1 MSRGDTFIELD
12 GIVKIFPGVRALDG
26 VSFSVKEGEVHSLC
40 GENGAGKSTLIKVMT
55 GVHARDGGDYRVDGQ
70 SVNFTSTSE
79 AIAAGVSCVY
89 QELSIA
95 SQLDVAKNLFI
106 GNLPMK
112 GKLVDHK
119 RLYKE
124 ASEILEILGM
134 NISPKTIAGD
144 LSVGQQQ
151 MIEIGRALTRNARLI
166 IMDEPTSSLS
176 EAETETLFTV
186 IHTLVERN
194 IAIIYISHKLDEV
207 MQLSDQITVIR
218 DGKNIISKPKDE
230 FTTDELIANM
240 IGRPLENLYL
250 KEPAEI
256 TTPMLEVK
264 NLTRPGVFKD
274 ISFTVRKGEV
284 VGFFGLVGA
293 GRSEIMRAI
302 FGVDKYTGGE
312 VIVDGKTLKG
322 GDPAKA
328 IDAGIGFCTE
338 DRKKEG
344 LALRISI
351 LLNMTLV
358 KLKALSKAGVVDRR
372 AQREAAD
379 EYMKAISIKAPSVNQ
394 LVGNLS
400 GGNQQKVVVAKWL
413 MMNPKVLIV
422 DEPTRGIDVGS
433 KSEIY
438 GILSDL
444 AKQGMAIIVVSSEI
458 EEIMGVCDRVITIYE
473 GDLTA
478 DYEITPDL
486 TREEIMASSIGQEY
500 TGGTRMTSIDESID
514 ERIGEVEGVIA
525 GSGNDEVRAQQRAQS
540 EARKAVKQAEAAL
553 EKAKAAAEEA
563 GKEAK

>member
-1 MSRGDTFIELD
+1 MKGGIILSQGKTFIELKD
-12 GIVKIFPGVRALDG
+12 IVKIFPGVRALDG
-26 VSFSVKEGEVHSLC
+26 VSFDIREGEVHSLC

-55 GVHARDGGDYRVDGQ
+55 GAHARDGGDYLLDGK
-70 SVNFTSTSE
+70 SVNFKSTSE
-79 AIAAGVSCVY
+79 GISMGVSCVY
-89 QELSIA
+89 QELSMA
-95 SQLDVAKNLFI
+95 PQLDVAKNLFI

-112 GKLVDHK
+112 GGMVDHK
-119 RLYKE
+119 TLYQRS
-124 ASEILEILGM
+124 SEILAELDM
-134 NISPKTIAGD
+134 PISPKTIAGD

-176 EAETETLFTV
+176 EAETDTLFK
-186 IHTLVERN
+186 IIKKLVAKN
-194 IAIIYISHKLDEV
+194 IAVVYISHKLDEV
-207 MQLSDQITVIR
+207 MYLSDRITVIR
-218 DGKNIISKPKDE
+218 DGKNIVSKDKDQ
-230 FTTDELIANM
+230 FTQEELIANM

-264 NLTRPGVFKD
+264 NLTRKGVFED
-274 ISFTVRKGEV
+274 ISFTVRRGEV

-302 FGVDKYTGGE
+302 FGVDKYQSGE
-312 VIVDGKTLKG
+312 VLMDGQRLHG
-322 GDPAKA
+322 GDPAAA
-328 IDAGIGFCTE
+328 IRAGIGFCTE

-344 LALRISI
+344 LALRLSI

-358 KLKALSKAGVVDRR
+358 RLPWLSKVGVIDRG
-372 AQREAAD
+372 AQRAAAD
-379 EYMKAISIKAPSVNQ
+379 EYMKSISIKAPSVTQ

-413 MMNPKVLIV
+413 MMNPKLLIV

-458 EEIMGVCDRVITIYE
+458 EEIMGTCDSVVTICE
-473 GDLTA
+473 GKKTA
-478 DYEITPDL
+478 QMDITPEL
-486 TREEIMASSIGQEY
+486 TREQVLACALGGSAASS
-500 TGGTRMTSIDESID
+500 
-514 ERIGEVEGVIA
+514 A
-525 GSGNDEVRAQQRAQS
+525 G
-540 EARKAVKQAEAAL
+540 
-553 EKAKAAAEEA
+553 A
-563 GKEAK
+563 GKEAVKHE

>member
-1 MSRGDTFIELD
+1 MNLSKGDKFIELD
-12 GIVKIFPGVRALDG
+12 GIVKLFPGVRALDG
-26 VSFSVKEGEVHSLC
+26 VSFDVREGEVHSLC

-55 GVHARDGGDYRVDGQ
+55 GVHARDGGDYRIDGQ
-70 SVNFTSTSE
+70 SVNFKSTTE
-79 AIAAGVSCVY
+79 GIAAGVSCVY

-95 SQLDVAKNLFI
+95 AQLDVAKNLFI

-112 GKLVDHK
+112 GAFVDHK
-119 RLYKE
+119 ALYSK
-124 ASEILEILGM
+124 SKEILDYLEM
-134 NISPKTIAGD
+134 NISPHTIAGD

-176 EAETETLFTV
+176 EAETETLFRV
-186 IHTLVERN
+186 IKRLVDSN

-207 MQLSDQITVIR
+207 MELSDRITVIR
-218 DGKNIISKPKDE
+218 DGKNIISKDKKD
-230 FTTDELIANM
+230 FTQDELIANM

-264 NLTRPGVFKD
+264 NLTETGVID
-274 ISFTVRKGEV
+274 DVSFTVRKGEV

-302 FGVDKYTGGE
+302 FGVDKYNSGE
-312 VIVDGKTLKG
+312 ILVDGKPLKG
-322 GDPAKA
+322 GSPTAA

-338 DRKKEG
+338 DRKAEG
-344 LALRISI
+344 LALKISI
-351 LLNMTLV
+351 LNNMTIV
-358 KLKALSKAGVVDRR
+358 KLKDLSKLGVVNKE
-372 AQREAAD
+372 AQKKAAD
-379 EYMKAISIKAPSVNQ
+379 QYMKSISIKAPSVNQ

-458 EEIMGVCDRVITIYE
+458 EEIMGVCDKVITIYE
-473 GDLTA
+473 GKKTA
-478 DYEITPDL
+478 ELPITPDL
-486 TREEIMASSIGQEY
+486 SREYILACAIGK
-500 TGGTRMTSIDESID
+500 
-514 ERIGEVEGVIA
+514 
-525 GSGNDEVRAQQRAQS
+525 GN
-540 EARKAVKQAEAAL
+540 
-553 EKAKAAAEEA
+553 EET
-563 GKEAK
+563 GKEAE

>member
-1 MSRGDTFIELD
+1 MSRGDTLIEAKD
-12 GIVKIFPGVRALDG
+12 IVKLFPGVRALDG
-26 VSFSVKEGEVHSLC
+26 VSFDIRQGEVHSLC
-40 GENGAGKSTLIKVMT
+40 GENGAGKSTLIKVLT
-55 GVHARDGGDYRVDGQ
+55 GVHKRDGGDYLIDGQ
-70 SVNFTSTSE
+70 SVDFSSTTE

-95 SQLDVAKNLFI
+95 AQLDVAKNLFI

-112 GKLVDHK
+112 GGLVDHK
-119 RLYKE
+119 TLYSRSK
-124 ASEILEILGM
+124 EILEELDM
-134 NISPKTIAGD
+134 DISPKTIAGD

-176 EAETETLFTV
+176 EAETETLFNV
-186 IHTLVERN
+186 IKKLVDKN
-194 IAIIYISHKLDEV
+194 IAIVYISHKLDEV
-207 MQLSDQITVIR
+207 MFLSDRITVIR
-218 DGKNIISKPKDE
+218 DGKNIISKNKDE
-230 FTTDELIANM
+230 FTEDELIANM
-240 IGRPLENLYL
+240 IGRSLDNLYV

-256 TTPMLEVK
+256 TDTMLEVK
-264 NLTRPGVFKD
+264 NLTSKGVFED
-274 ISFTVRKGEV
+274 ISFEVRKGEV

-302 FGVDKYTGGE
+302 FGVDKYDSGE
-312 VIVDGKTLKG
+312 VLLDGKPLKAHN
-322 GDPAKA
+322 PTAA
-328 IDAGIGFCTE
+328 IEAGIGFCTE

-344 LALRISI
+344 LALPLSI

-358 KLKALSKAGVVDRR
+358 RLPYLSKAGVVQTDL
-372 AQREAAD
+372 QKKAAD
-379 EYMKAISIKAPSVNQ
+379 QYMESISIKAPSVNQ

-458 EEIMGVCDRVITIYE
+458 EEIMGVCDSVVTIFE
-473 GDLTA
+473 GKKTSHLDLKDEST
-478 DYEITPDL
+478 
-486 TREEIMASSIGQEY
+486 TREEILKWALGGQF
-500 TGGTRMTSIDESID
+500 SESFHED
-514 ERIGEVEGVIA
+514 L
-525 GSGNDEVRAQQRAQS
+525 
-540 EARKAVKQAEAAL
+540 EARK
-553 EKAKAAAEEA
+553 EE
-563 GKEAK
+563 EEDE

>member
-1 MSRGDTFIELD
+1 MKDRGCLSLSKGDTFIELKE
-12 GIVKIFPGVRALDG
+12 IVKLFPGVRALDG
-26 VSFSVKEGEVHSLC
+26 VSFDIREGEVHSLC

-55 GVHARDGGDYRVDGQ
+55 GVHARDGGDYLIDGK
-70 SVNFTSTSE
+70 SVNFSSTTE
-79 AIAAGVSCVY
+79 GIAAGVSCVY

-95 SQLDVAKNLFI
+95 PQLDVAQNLFI

-119 RLYKE
+119 TLYAKTE
-124 ASEILEILGM
+124 EILNELDM
-134 NISPKTIAGD
+134 HISPKTIAGD

-176 EAETETLFTV
+176 EQETETLFNV
-186 IHTLVERN
+186 IRKLVDRN

-207 MQLSDQITVIR
+207 MFLSDRITVIR
-218 DGKNIISKPKDE
+218 DGKNIVSKNKDD
-230 FTTDELIANM
+230 FTQDELIANM

-250 KEPAEI
+250 KETAEI

-264 NLTRPGVFKD
+264 NLTRKGVFED

-293 GRSEIMRAI
+293 GRSEIMRAV
-302 FGVDKYTGGE
+302 FGVDKYDSGE
-312 VIVDGKTLKG
+312 VILDGKKLRG
-322 GDPAKA
+322 GSPSAA
-328 IDAGIGFCTE
+328 IEGGIGFCTE

-344 LALRISI
+344 LALRLSI

-358 KLKALSKAGVVDRR
+358 RLPHLARLGVINRG
-372 AQREAAD
+372 AQRKAAD
-379 EYMKAISIKAPSVNQ
+379 QYMKSISIKAPSVNQ

-438 GILSDL
+438 GLLSDL

-458 EEIMGVCDRVITIYE
+458 EEVMGVCDSIVTIFE
-473 GDLTA
+473 GKKTA
-478 DYEITPDL
+478 QLDITPEL
-486 TREEIMASSIGQEY
+486 TREQVLACAL
-500 TGGTRMTSIDESID
+500 GGNFHADFHE
-514 ERIGEVEGVIA
+514 EL
-525 GSGNDEVRAQQRAQS
+525 
-540 EARKAVKQAEAAL
+540 EAKKE
-553 EKAKAAAEEA
+553 AEEN
-563 GKEAK
+563 E